1 MHSCIYR
8 GTVLHKRLRERTH
21 TFRYG
26 LYMVFI
32 DLAELDQIF
41 NRRLFWSCRSFNLFW
56 FRRRD
61 HLGDP
66 ATPLIDAVRDLVE
79 QETGSRPA
87 GPVRLLTNLR
97 HFGFQM
103 NPVSF
108 YFVYDNDSTSSLVN
122 VIAEVHNTPW
132 NERYCYVL
140 EPHQWTGPTDERR
153 CLKKS
158 LHVSPFMPMNQEYR
172 WRFKE
177 PGKELI
183 ASIRVVEEG
192 APAIKASISMQ
203 RLPLTRWRSLQM
215 SWRFPIMPLLVYAR
229 IYFQA
234 FKLLLKKVT
243 FFSHPSKTHSQ
254 SGG

>member
-26 LYMVFI
+26 LYMVFL

-41 NRRLFWSCRSFNLFW
+41 NRRLFWSCKSFNLFW

-66 ATPLIDAVRDLVE
+66 ATPLIDSVRDLVE

-122 VIAEVHNTPW
+122 VVAEVHNTPW

-140 EPHQWTGPTDERR
+140 EPQQWTGPSDELRR
-153 CLKKS
+153 LEKS
-158 LHVSPFMPMNQEYR
+158 LHVSPFMPMNQDYI
-172 WRFKE
+172 WRFKQ
-177 PGKELI
+177 PGKELL
-183 ASIRVVEEG
+183 ASVRVVEEG
-192 APAIKASISMQ
+192 ALAIKASLLMQ
-203 RLPLTRWRSLQM
+203 RLPLTRWRSFQM
-215 SWRFPIMPLLVYAR
+215 SCRFPVMPLLVYAR
-229 IYFQA
+229 IHLQA
-234 FKLLLKKVT
+234 FKLFLKKVT
-243 FFSHPSKTHSQ
+243 FFSHPKKTRRES
-254 SGG
+254 S